1 MTLKS
6 PFLLLRMT
14 KTIMASYA
22 SSGEISRNLMKIT
35 SVIDHVGSIVI
46 DHVYS
51 IVIDQSCRF
60 YQKHWKTLKK
70 LLDTVSQKNLKFV
83 KGNAC
88 VKLFKVIALNDS
100 KKHHL
105 YLIFWGK

>member
-6 PFLLLRMT
+6 PFLLLCMMQT
-14 KTIMASYA
+14 TMASYT
-22 SSGEISRNLMKIT
+22 SSGEISQNLMKIT
-35 SVIDHVGSIVI
+35 SAIDHVGSIAI

-51 IVIDQSCRF
+51 VAIEQSCRF
-60 YQKHWKTLKK
+60 YQKQWKTLKK
-70 LLDTVSQKNLKFV
+70 LLDTVSQRNLKFV

-88 VKLFKVIALNDS
+88 VKLFRVIALHDL

-105 YLIFWGK
+105 YLIFGGK